1 MFSHFYK
8 SCDRRKKKKRGKV
21 LNLDIKGVQNRILV
35 SKGMHSNNIKM
46 QYHDEEGNLVVCFS
60 ILKSMLQTHIYQKG
74 F

>member
-8 SCDRRKKKKRGKV
+8 SCDRRKKKKRRKV
-21 LNLDIKGVQNRILV
+21 LNLDIKGVQSRILV
-35 SKGMHSNNIKM
+35 SKGMHLNNIKI

-60 ILKSMLQTHIYQKG
+60 ILKLMLQTHIYQKG